1 MKLFVQVKPMLL
13 YRLIPDHIN
22 LVKRHDFYRTPFPKL
37 LAYMLQLKKI
47 IHNL

>member
-22 LVKRHDFYRTPFPKL
+22 LVKRHDFYRTPFPIL
-37 LAYMLQLKKI
+37 LELHQKKI